1 MSEQT
6 VTPWLVPFKGIE
18 LDSIGQ
24 LSQYVNL
31 PDDHLLHA
39 GPPYG
44 GVSEIPQPVLNAA
57 AQILI
62 VDGKTESLDHALYLI
77 RSSHFKLKAAQSYGV
92 VTPLAQVVSA
102 HSWVF
107 KVSDGQETAYSPL
120 VESAPPAVRF
130 GSSSLASRDALRAL
144 KSIAIELNHCLPQGG
159 LPIAPLIAAG
169 LKGGDDCHAVTAATH
184 TAFLN
189 ALRQPPES
197 LLTHY
202 GFVLPI
208 IMAASA
214 VALRRAGT
222 IRAIGCN
229 GVNIGWQSA
238 SEPIWH
244 QQEAAIPVG
253 ETFSTETT
261 SVLRAIG
268 DSAVIDFAGL
278 GAQALAWSPQ
288 MSRIWQ
294 DYLPHMTAHKRAR
307 LIDPKTGLVCIRPV
321 VLHGTAPRIHLA
333 MVDACGAGN
342 ILGRGVVEVDPDLFS
357 DCAPADCAPAAS

>member
-1 MSEQT
+1 MTEQT
-6 VTPWLVPFKGIE
+6 VKPWLVPFKGIE

-31 PDDHLLHA
+31 PADYLLHA
-39 GPPYG
+39 GPPYSD
-44 GVSEIPQPVLNAA
+44 VSEIPQPVLNAA
-57 AQILI
+57 AQVLI
-62 VDGKTESLDHALYLI
+62 VDGTTESFDHALYLI
-77 RSSHFKLKAAQSYGV
+77 RSSHFKLKAAQSFGV

-107 KVSDGQETAYSPL
+107 KVSGEQEVAYAPL

-130 GSSSLASRDALRAL
+130 GSSSLASRDTLRAL
-144 KSIAIELNHCLPQGG
+144 KSTAIELKHCLPPGG

-184 TAFLN
+184 TAFLKS
-189 ALRQPPES
+189 LKQSPGS

-214 VALRRAGT
+214 VALRRTGT

-229 GVNIGWQSA
+229 GVNVGWQSA
-238 SEPIWH
+238 TQPIWH
-244 QQEAAIPVG
+244 HQKAAIPLG

-261 SVLRAIG
+261 SVLRAVG

-278 GAQALAWSPQ
+278 GAQALVWSPQ
-288 MSRIWQ
+288 MLRIWQ
-294 DYLPHMTAHKRAR
+294 DYLPHMTPHERSR
-307 LIDPKTGLVCIRPV
+307 LIDPKTGLVCIRPIM
-321 VLHGTAPRIHLA
+321 LHNTAPRIHLA
-333 MVDACGAGN
+333 MVDASGAGN
-342 ILGRGVVEVDPDLFS
+342 ILGRGVVEVAPALFS
-357 DCAPADCAPAAS
+357 DCEPRSS